1 MPDGAGGEKMLSYPY
16 PVQGRH
22 FHAHCPATGRRFT
35 HDLGVKKDSR
45 VRQQLGE
52 TYVNEKPADPS
63 LNLEFVD
70 EALNLV
76 RDAEEKGIRLRIL
89 GSVAYR
95 LPCPNNLHLFQ
106 DTKRALTDVDFGAEK
121 NRTGQ
126 SANSSSRADMF
137 RMKASTWRQRADATP
152 ICTRTPG

>member
-1 MPDGAGGEKMLSYPY
+1 M
-16 PVQGRH
+16 
-22 FHAHCPATGRRFT
+22 
-35 HDLGVKKDSR
+35 KKDSR

-95 LPCPNNLHLFQ
+95 LQCPNNLHLFQ

-121 NRTGQ
+121 TEQGNPRIPR
-126 SANSSSRADMF
+126 RA
-137 RMKASTWRQRADATP
+137 R
-152 ICTRTPG
+152 ICSE